1 MLVYGIRWGWGS
13 LLGFAMGGIQWK
25 GAPSTSPEMPNR
37 DARAGVLARNALDNG
52 MSTRSSQTH
61 WKQILPS
68 VKAQEASQ
76 DVYDFR
82 GRASPL
88 FFEPRGLLVDIRI

>member
-37 DARAGVLARNALDNG
+37 DARAGVLAQNPLGKG
-52 MSTRSSQTH
+52 MCARSSQEH
-61 WKQILPS
+61 CKQILPPE
-68 VKAQEASQ
+68 KAQEASQ

-82 GRASPL
+82 GRAGPL